1 MANNVLEVSI
11 KNDAAVKKSICAL
24 LNSNGGKLV
33 LTASNG
39 DKINADKQ
47 IRPYEQYFKEKIGT
61 YNLHK
66 YFKILDSLQEY
77 NRVTFVVLRLPTLC
91 TLNTNLYLPT
101 ETQISLVSPTEQDA
115 LCKILFEQHFV
126 EISEQKVPEQF
137 YYGRKHDRGESK
149 TVQFKNLKTEK
160 KRRNDFVSRAI
171 NNKFTEYV
179 SAFANASGGMIYYGI
194 EDDGTVVGEL
204 LARGE
209 NNREEIPKKLE
220 QAIRKMIWPKESG
233 KIERGKHWN
242 IKFVPV
248 ENCNEK
254 RFVIVVSISPCS
266 GGVFTKEPES
276 YYVEDGKVKKMSFE
290 TWEKNMYFKVKKILE
305 INRTTCSS
313 QGNENADWNAIEAKF
328 VESLNDT
335 SDINTKLVYLIQMI
349 ALQYRQGKL
358 ETVQKYLKDVHEITS
373 KTNDACSKR
382 SSALA
387 NEPPRFILH
396 AVSVVD
402 EFVKKECS
410 IDKNKDD
417 NDFEGN
423 VQEHV
428 ERTKGFCDK
437 ALQDLM
443 NLNEDCEL
451 ELRINITLTLLF
463 LCSASNVLEHKS
475 DIAITP
481 DNLKEAEKYMKNLEQ
496 NGTPLAKNHLSFFL
510 NAKSELYLE
519 LAERCAKIPTNLV
532 DESGFK
538 DIKMHC
544 KASKRDWKGRD
555 KKQINNEDKSD
566 ENLEPVPKKKNR
578 RISV

>member
-1 MANNVLEVSI
+1 MANNVVEVST
-11 KNDAAVKKSICAL
+11 KNDAAIKESICAL
-24 LNSNGGKLV
+24 LNSNGGKVV
-33 LTASNG
+33 LTASND

-66 YFKILDSLQEY
+66 YFKISHSPQEY
-77 NRVTFVVLRLPTLC
+77 NRVTFDVLRLPTLC

-101 ETQISLVSPTEQDA
+101 ETQISLLSPTEQDA
-115 LCKILFEQHFV
+115 LCEILFTKKQYV
-126 EISEQKVPEQF
+126 EMSEMKVPEQF

-149 TVQFKNLKTEK
+149 TVQFKNLNAEK

-194 EDDGTVVGEL
+194 EDNGTVVGEL

-209 NNREEIPKKLE
+209 KDRKEITEKLE
-220 QAIRKMIWPKESG
+220 KAIRKMIWPKESG
-233 KIERGKHWN
+233 KIERGKQWD

-248 ENCNEK
+248 KDCKER

-276 YYVEDGKVKKMSFE
+276 YYVENGKVKKMSFE
-290 TWEKNMYFKVKKILE
+290 EWERNMYFKVKKISE

-313 QGNENADWNAIEAKF
+313 QGNEKQLVRKTELDADWKAIEANF
-328 VESLNDT
+328 VESLAETTDV
-335 SDINTKLVYLIQMI
+335 NTKLVYLVQMI
-349 ALQYRQGKL
+349 ALQYGQGKL
-358 ETVQKYLKDVHEITS
+358 ETVQKYLNDLHEIVS
-373 KTNDACSKR
+373 RTNDACSKR
-382 SSALA
+382 SSASA

-396 AVSVVD
+396 AASALD

-428 ERTKGFCDK
+428 ECAKGFCDK

-463 LCSASNVLEHKS
+463 LYSASNVLEHKS

-496 NGTPLAKNHLSFFL
+496 NGTPLAKKHLSFFL
-510 NAKSELYLE
+510 KAKSELHLE

-544 KASKRDWKGRD
+544 KASKRDWKGR
-555 KKQINNEDKSD
+555 IKS
-566 ENLEPVPKKKNR
+566 R
-578 RISV
+578 